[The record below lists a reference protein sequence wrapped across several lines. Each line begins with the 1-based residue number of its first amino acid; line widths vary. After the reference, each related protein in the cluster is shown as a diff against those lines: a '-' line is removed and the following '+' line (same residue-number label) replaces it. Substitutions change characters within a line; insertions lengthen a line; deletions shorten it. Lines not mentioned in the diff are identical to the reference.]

1 MVKSLRLNKMK
12 KYVFNMIALVLPFQL
27 MAEPLVLTGKVSS
40 AKKQVVTAPQ
50 TSRWQIQIQWMEE
63 EGKVVNSGDTIVV
76 FDGSDVQSR
85 LDINEERA
93 ETLAL
98 ELKQTKMELEQKL
111 TEAQGQLKVA
121 KMRVEKARIEA
132 SVPAS
137 EVSQYDK
144 GQYELTLQRM
154 LLEQVKAEEKLKL
167 AQEEL
172 RTGVQ
177 KKRLDLL
184 KVGEEIAF
192 QQRQLKNLNVTADF
206 TGPISYAMHPWS
218 GQKMAAGVNAQASWT
233 ILDVQ
238 ATENFQI
245 ESWVHEIDADK
256 LGQDAVV
263 ELALDAYPNKRYQG
277 KLAFK
282 STQSEKKEQWSGS
295 VYFPV
300 TFTFSQMP
308 EEKLLPGMSV
318 RVLVPGSDSEVAR
331 ND

>member
-1 MVKSLRLNKMK
+1 MK
-12 KYVFNMIALVLPFQL
+12 TFLLTLVLFALPFQL
-27 MAEPLVLTGKVSS
+27 MAELLVLTGKVSS
-40 AKKQVVTAPQ
+40 AKKQVVTAPK

-63 EGKVVNSGDTIVV
+63 EGKVVNEGDTIVV
-76 FDGSDVQSR
+76 FDGSDVQSQ
-85 LDINEERA
+85 LEINEERA
-93 ETLAL
+93 ETITL

-111 TEAQGQLKVA
+111 TEAEGQLKVA
-121 KMRVEKARIEA
+121 RMRVDKARIEA

-167 AQEEL
+167 AKEEL

-184 KVGEEIAF
+184 KVGEEITF
-192 QQRQLKNLNVTADF
+192 QQRQLKNLNVTAQF
-206 TGPISYAMHPWS
+206 TGPVSYAMHPWS
-218 GQKMAAGVNAQASWT
+218 GQKMAAGINAQASWT

-256 LGQDAVV
+256 LSRDVKV
-263 ELALDAYPNKRYQG
+263 DLALDAYPNKRYQG
-277 KLAFK
+277 ELAFK

-300 TFTFSQMP
+300 TFTFSKIP
-308 EEKLLPGMSV
+308 KEKLLPGMSV
-318 RVLVPGSDSEVAR
+318 RILVPDVDKEVAK

>member
-1 MVKSLRLNKMK
+1 MK
-12 KYVFNMIALVLPFQL
+12 TFLLTLVLFALPFQL
-27 MAEPLVLTGKVSS
+27 MAELLVLTGKISS
-40 AKKQVVTAPQ
+40 AKKQVVTAPK

-63 EGKVVNSGDTIVV
+63 EGKVVNEGDTIVV
-76 FDGSDVQSR
+76 FDGSDVQSQ
-85 LDINEERA
+85 LEINEERA
-93 ETLAL
+93 ETITL

-111 TEAQGQLKVA
+111 TEAEGQLKVA
-121 KMRVEKARIEA
+121 RMRVDKARIEA

-167 AQEEL
+167 AKEEL

-184 KVGEEIAF
+184 KVGEEITF
-192 QQRQLKNLNVTADF
+192 QQRQLKNLNVTAQF
-206 TGPISYAMHPWS
+206 TGPVSYAMHPWS
-218 GQKMAAGVNAQASWT
+218 GQKMAAGINAQASWT

-256 LGQDAVV
+256 LSRDVKV
-263 ELALDAYPNKRYQG
+263 DLALDAYPNKRYQG
-277 KLAFK
+277 ELAFK

-300 TFTFSQMP
+300 TFTFSKIP
-308 EEKLLPGMSV
+308 KEKLLPGMSV
-318 RVLVPGSDSEVAR
+318 RILVPDVDKKVAK

>member
-1 MVKSLRLNKMK
+1 MK
-12 KYVFNMIALVLPFQL
+12 TFLLTLVLFALPFQL
-27 MAEPLVLTGKVSS
+27 MAELLVLTGKISS
-40 AKKQVVTAPQ
+40 AKKQVVTAPK

-63 EGKVVNSGDTIVV
+63 EGKVVNEGDTIVV
-76 FDGSDVQSR
+76 FDGSDVQSQ
-85 LDINEERA
+85 LEINEERA
-93 ETLAL
+93 ETITL

-111 TEAQGQLKVA
+111 TEAEGQLKVA
-121 KMRVEKARIEA
+121 RMRVDKARIEA

-167 AQEEL
+167 AKEEL

-184 KVGEEIAF
+184 KVGEEITF
-192 QQRQLKNLNVTADF
+192 QQRQLKNLNVTAQF
-206 TGPISYAMHPWS
+206 TGPVSYAMHPWS
-218 GQKMAAGVNAQASWT
+218 GQKMAAGINAQASWT

-256 LGQDAVV
+256 LSRDVKV
-263 ELALDAYPNKRYQG
+263 DLALDAYPNKRYQG
-277 KLAFK
+277 ELAFK

-300 TFTFSQMP
+300 TFTFSKIP
-308 EEKLLPGMSV
+308 KEKLLPGMSV
-318 RVLVPGSDSEVAR
+318 RILVPDVDKEVAK